1 MIAYVDCF
9 SGVSGDMLLAG
20 LLDAGLDPDRLRQEL
35 QRVPLGGYTLEV
47 QRVSQHGL
55 TGTSVRVVVA
65 EPASPE
71 RHLADILALVEQSA
85 LAEPVKERVR
95 RVFRLLAE
103 AEATV
108 HGTTPERVHFHEV
121 GAVDSLVDIIGVCL
135 GLDLLGVRAVYASP
149 LPAGGGQVQT
159 AHGLLPVPAPAVL
172 EICRRVGAPLLP
184 SAARTELV
192 TPTGAALLGALAT
205 FAQPALRLRAVGY
218 GFGQKT
224 LPWPNCL
231 RLWLGEPLDPGL
243 ECERLAVLE
252 TNIDDA
258 TPEML
263 GAAME
268 RLLAEGALDVFFTPI
283 QMKKNRPATKVSVI
297 APPPLAAHLASVLI
311 AQTTTLG
318 VRVFAAERYRAQRW
332 TATVETPW
340 GPVRVKVRD
349 LFGQR
354 QASPEYE
361 DCLRLARAH
370 DRPLAEVYAAV
381 VAAARAAGLVTP

>member
-35 QRVPLGGYTLEV
+35 RRVPLGGYTLEV

-85 LAEPVKERVR
+85 LAEPVKEKVQ

-243 ECERLAVLE
+243 ACERLAVLE

-318 VRVFAAERYRAQRW
+318 VRVFTAERYRAQRW

>member
-35 QRVPLGGYTLEV
+35 RRVPLGGYTLEV

-85 LAEPVKERVR
+85 LAEPVKERVQ

-243 ECERLAVLE
+243 DCERLAVLE

-318 VRVFAAERYRAQRW
+318 VRVFTAERYRAQRW

>member
-35 QRVPLGGYTLEV
+35 RRVPLGGYTLEV

-85 LAEPVKERVR
+85 LAEPVKEKVQ

-121 GAVDSLVDIIGVCL
+121 GAVDSMVDIIGVCL

-243 ECERLAVLE
+243 DCERLAVLE

-297 APPPLAAHLASVLI
+297 APPPLAAHLAAVLI

-318 VRVFAAERYRAQRW
+318 VRVFTAERYRAQRW

>member
-35 QRVPLGGYTLEV
+35 RRVPLGGYTLEV

-85 LAEPVKERVR
+85 LAEPVKEQVR

-121 GAVDSLVDIIGVCL
+121 GAVDSMVDIIGVCL

-159 AHGLLPVPAPAVL
+159 GRAS
-172 EICRRVGAPLLP
+172 CRERV
-184 SAARTELV
+184 
-192 TPTGAALLGALAT
+192 
-205 FAQPALRLRAVGY
+205 
-218 GFGQKT
+218 
-224 LPWPNCL
+224 
-231 RLWLGEPLDPGL
+231 
-243 ECERLAVLE
+243 
-252 TNIDDA
+252 
-258 TPEML
+258 
-263 GAAME
+263 
-268 RLLAEGALDVFFTPI
+268 
-283 QMKKNRPATKVSVI
+283 
-297 APPPLAAHLASVLI
+297 
-311 AQTTTLG
+311 
-318 VRVFAAERYRAQRW
+318 
-332 TATVETPW
+332 
-340 GPVRVKVRD
+340 
-349 LFGQR
+349 
-354 QASPEYE
+354 
-361 DCLRLARAH
+361 
-370 DRPLAEVYAAV
+370 
-381 VAAARAAGLVTP
+381 